1 MHLFFWGGSTGW
13 ISRAS
18 SSSQL
23 RSCSIELGSRSSL
36 SLHLPRQSL
45 AHTDADI
52 EKRDAR
58 DVANASALIQESE
71 PERATAQ
78 LPQRTLVNTLVDTLA
93 DKHTCTTPR
102 GCGAYMRDLRVS
114 RSSPTAA
121 THVRTQTH
129 TYPDSDTNTDINT
142 DTDTDTDT
150 SSGSGRGRGRG
161 RGRESGERHGER
173 RGAAIFTTPAR
184 YTLLYLPPCSSSRAR
199 NK

>member
-1 MHLFFWGGSTGW
+1 V
-13 ISRAS
+13 RA
-18 SSSQL
+18 
-23 RSCSIELGSRSSL
+23 CSIELGSHSSL

-45 AHTDADI
+45 AHSDADI

-58 DVANASALIQESE
+58 DVANASALILQSEPERATALIQESE

-78 LPQRTLVNTLVDTLA
+78 LPQRTLVNTLVDTLV

-114 RSSPTAA
+114 GSSPTAA
-121 THVRTQTH
+121 THARTETH
-129 TYPDSDTNTDINT
+129 TYSDSDTNTDINT

-150 SSGSGRGRGRG
+150 SSGRGRERGRGRG
-161 RGRESGERHGER
+161 RASGERHGER
-173 RGAAIFTTPAR
+173 HGAAIFTTPAR
-184 YTLLYLPPCSSSRAR
+184 YTLSLLPPCSSSRAR